1 MVAKFNKLKFLKLLL
16 RVLNT
21 DLLTFV
27 YKEKGSDI
35 SSIAVVKIVS
45 PWARWCA
52 RGEVPGIS
60 RGDWKRGSGKR
71 GTT

>member
-45 PWARWCA
+45 P
-52 RGEVPGIS
+52 
-60 RGDWKRGSGKR
+60 
-71 GTT
+71 